1 MPPPTTA
8 TTQAVNQPEPTPE
21 VTKPTIRVDHT
32 SEGFKDFFATDLAT
46 IQKRIDTSDRYRD
59 LIPAEV
65 IQKINHKVHTLSYKE
80 FERFNAL
87 HISNDEFR
95 MWASYQNIY
104 YEDPRMDELIK
115 TIDIDDADDLI
126 YYETRTLWLYR
137 SNAEIAGII
146 DEDEP

>member
-59 LIPAEV
+59 LIQAEV

-104 YEDPRMDELIK
+104 YNNPRMTDLIEK
-115 TIDIDDADDLI
+115 DVIDNDKDLI
-126 YYETRTLWLYR
+126 YYELRTLSQYHT
-137 SNAEIAGII
+137 NAKIAGILI
-146 DEDEP
+146 E